1 MARVLGLLYGVVSY
15 GVFLLTFL
23 YSIAFVGNLSITIGD
38 TLLTPRTIDG
48 PGAEAPFAIMALVLN
63 LVLLSVFALQHSIMA
78 RPAFK
83 EVWTKFIP
91 KPVERSTYVLLSS
104 GALILMFAYWMPIT
118 NPIWTAPPAIATA
131 ITAVFYIGYAI
142 VLLSTFMI
150 NHFDLF
156 GLKQVWENMAQKE
169 AEGNVTFVTRGF
181 YKICRHPIMLGF
193 IIAFWAAPTMTL
205 GHLVFAFMT
214 TAYIM
219 IALIFEEKDLIAEFG
234 ETYAKYQK
242 TVGRLLPFK
251 GAYNEE
257 TATTAVV
264 DTTKVEEES
273 KETTEV

>member
-15 GVFLLTFL
+15 AVFLLTFL
-23 YSIAFVGNLSITIGD
+23 YSIAFVGNIPVTIGG
-38 TLLTPRTIDG
+38 TLLTPVTIDG
-48 PGAEAPFAIMALVLN
+48 PGAVAPFAIMALVLN

-104 GALILMFAYWMPIT
+104 GALILMFAYWEPIS
-118 NPIWTAPPAIATA
+118 NPIWTTSGALATA
-131 ITAVFYIGYAI
+131 LT
-142 VLLSTFMI
+142 VLFWAGWALVLTSTFLI

-169 AEGNVTFVTRGF
+169 EEGRTTFVTRGF
-181 YKICRHPIMLGF
+181 YKVCRHPIMLGF
-193 IIAFWAAPTMTL
+193 IIAFWATPVMTL
-205 GHLVFAFMT
+205 GHLLFAFMT

-219 IALIFEEKDLIAEFG
+219 VALIFEEKDLITEFG
-234 ETYAKYQK
+234 DKYERYQRS
-242 TVGRLLPFK
+242 VSQLIPLK
-251 GAYNEE
+251 GVYREE
-257 TATTAVV
+257 TETTAVV
-264 DTTKVEEES
+264 DTTVVEEE